1 MRLAKC
7 FTVCLLW
14 LIPCLAFGQRGC
26 SQKVSIVAILD
37 VNGEGTKVELE
48 VVSRGSF
55 RGRVVGSSTAN
66 EEIVRVFSG
75 AGNERITVTNLDK
88 NLVTSVF
95 LEFDGEKNFLCKSK
109 VLPDI
114 FSTDKR

>member
-7 FTVCLLW
+7 FTICLLCF
-14 LIPCLAFGQRGC
+14 IPALCFAQKGC
-26 SQKVSIVAILD
+26 TQKVSIVSVRD

-48 VVSRGSF
+48 VIAKGSF
-55 RGRVVGSSTAN
+55 RGKVVGTSTSN
-66 EEIVRVFSG
+66 EEIVREFSG
-75 AGNERITVTNLDK
+75 AGNERISVTNLDK
-88 NLVTSVF
+88 NLFTTVF

>member
-1 MRLAKC
+1 MNLAKC
-7 FTVCLLW
+7 FTICLLW
-14 LIPCLAFGQRGC
+14 FIPIIGFGQRGC
-26 SQKVSIVAILD
+26 TQKVSIISIRD
-37 VNGEGTKVELE
+37 VNGEGTKVEFE
-48 VVSRGSF
+48 VASKGSF
-55 RGRVVGSSTAN
+55 RGKVVGATTAN
-66 EEIVRVFSG
+66 EEIVREFSG

-88 NLVTSVF
+88 NLLTTVF